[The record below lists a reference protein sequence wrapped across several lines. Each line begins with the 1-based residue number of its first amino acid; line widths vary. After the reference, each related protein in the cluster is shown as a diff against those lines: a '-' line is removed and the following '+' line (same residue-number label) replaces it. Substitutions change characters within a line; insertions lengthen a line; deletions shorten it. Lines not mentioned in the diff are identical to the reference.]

1 MPIIPISSRSAE
13 ERKAIASKGG
23 KAKAEKARKS
33 RQLHACR
40 YDDVAALRCEVASLA
55 RLILKI
61 TEYESAPDPYDLA
74 DIKSRAASLLK
85 NIEENERKDTAR
97 LFYGEAEAGELPP
110 IV

>member
-1 MPIIPISSRSAE
+1 MPIIPITDRTPE
-13 ERKAIASKGG
+13 ERREIARKGG
-23 KAKAEKARKS
+23 RTKAENARK
-33 RQLHACR
+33 RQALHTCK
-40 YDDVAALRCEVASLA
+40 YDDVAKLRGEVASLA